1 MNVKNFGM
9 ITESEWIGLS
19 IKEAYEQAESHGLN
33 TRIVEENGHSLMVTA
48 DLKQNRI
55 NFRVSNNKIIGAY
68 GG

>member
-1 MNVKNFGM
+1 MKNFGI

-19 IKEAYEQAESHGLN
+19 VKEAYEKAKVDGF
-33 TRIVEENGHSLMVTA
+33 TPRITEENGRPFMVTS

-55 NFRVSNNKIIGAY
+55 NFRVSNDKIIGAY